1 MNKSQ
6 LLINICLLAVFSK
19 SVDAQVLWSSLN
31 PQPTSDTTVIINN
44 NDVYELDVDGNADIL
59 RIANQST
66 GESGTLNIAQDR
78 TLTVA
83 RFVQLGTQAGP
94 GYLNQSNGTVTAQQF
109 SINHNSTGALSEYN
123 LSGGSATATTSVTV
137 NNQGLLDITG
147 GSMTTPALTVNSGGS
162 ANLTGGT
169 LNMNGTLTANGT
181 VTINGGTI
189 ARTITGVN
197 TSIAGT
203 GKIELLS
210 GSYAL
215 TGGGATDQINLGAA
229 LIEVSGG
236 TLNWTG
242 QVRGGNA
249 GGVFRV
255 IGDDATINMGRW
267 NSQTGQGTEHTL
279 EFVLGETG
287 ISTIVV
293 DGFVHLSGATINI
306 DGSAYTG
313 AAGTFNLISTPNIA
327 SLSSSITLTGFDA
340 FQDAFVTQSTT
351 DNIFTLTI
359 VPEPRFYGLAL
370 GLLAFAGIVLR
381 RLRARA

>member
-1 MNKSQ
+1 MKKTK
-6 LLINICLLAVFSK
+6 LLFTISLLAIFSAT
-19 SVDAQVLWSSLN
+19 VHAQILWSGLD
-31 PQPTSDTTVIINN
+31 PQPTSSDLVIINN
-44 NDVYELDVDGNADIL
+44 DDVYELDVDGNADIL
-59 RIANQST
+59 RIANQA
-66 GESGTLNIAQDR
+66 GGQSGTLNITQDH

-83 RFVQLGTQAGP
+83 RWVQLGTQAGP
-94 GYLNQSNGTVTAQQF
+94 GYVNQSNGTVTAQQIQ
-109 SINHNSTGALSEYN
+109 INQNGAGALSEYN

-137 NNQGLLDITG
+137 DNQGLLAI
-147 GSMTTPALTVNSGGS
+147 S
-162 ANLTGGT
+162 GGT
-169 LNMNGTLTANGT
+169 LTTPELIANGT
-181 VTINGGTI
+181 VTIDGGTI

-215 TGGGATDQINLGAA
+215 TGGGASDQINLGAA

-255 IGDDATINMGRW
+255 IGDEATISMLRLNARED
-267 NSQTGQGTEHTL
+267 QDYDHTF
-279 EFVLGETG
+279 EFVLGEAG
-287 ISTIVV
+287 ISTITV

-313 AAGTFNLISTPNIA
+313 GAGTFDLISTPNLA
-327 SLSSSITLTGFDA
+327 SASSSITLTGFDA
-340 FQDAFVTQSTT
+340 FEDAFVTQDTN

-359 VPEPRFYGLAL
+359 IPEPRVYGLAL
-370 GLLAFAGIVLR
+370 GLLALAWIGMR
-381 RLRARA
+381 RSRARD